1 MSQINPNKVITEKW
15 FTPSDYSKVQQVGID
30 VTLKRPDSCKDN
42 VLRLF
47 PNSHYNIEI
56 NESVDLPIN
65 VYAELRIRSSWS
77 RKGVF
82 QSSGIYD
89 PGFHGTCGMTLYNL
103 SSEPVEI
110 PINERIAQMVFY
122 EADAASSYDGH
133 YNHTN
138 SSESQ
143 Y

>member
-1 MSQINPNKVITEKW
+1 MSQINPNKVIAERW
-15 FTPSDYSKVQQVGID
+15 FTPSSYSKVQQIGID
-30 VTLKRPDSCKDN
+30 VSLKKSEVCRSM
-42 VLRLF
+42 LRLL
-47 PNSHYNIEI
+47 PKSSYNIEI

-65 VYAELRIRSSWS
+65 VYAELKIRSSWS
-77 RKGVF
+77 RKGIF

-103 SSEPVEI
+103 SSEPVDI

-122 EADAASSYDGH
+122 EADAASTYDGH
-133 YNHTN
+133 YNHTD